1 MVIAMFKTVK
11 REDINAAEYQ
21 KAVARMMD
29 LVTKMPGFVSLKG
42 CTTDDGETFSM
53 ATFDSEEA
61 LEAWRSHPEHR
72 ATQRRGYEEFYDS
85 LWVKVCN
92 VVREY
97 EWTRST

>member
-1 MVIAMFKTVK
+1 
-11 REDINAAEYQ
+11 
-21 KAVARMMD
+21 
-29 LVTKMPGFVSLKG
+29 MPGFVLLKG
-42 CTTDDGETFSM
+42 CTT
-53 ATFDSEEA
+53 

-97 EWTRST
+97 EWKRS